1 MQDKQSIHH
10 QNPAA
15 PAQAL
20 KLVTSAHVWP
30 QALTANGAARRW
42 LGITLRDAV
51 RFVWGGLLQIC
62 YTANRVIY
70 KYLIFNIKN

>member
-20 KLVTSAHVWP
+20 KLVTSP
-30 QALTANGAARRW
+30 QTLTADEAARRW
-42 LGITLRDAV
+42 LGITLRGEG

-62 YTANRVIY
+62 YTANRIIY